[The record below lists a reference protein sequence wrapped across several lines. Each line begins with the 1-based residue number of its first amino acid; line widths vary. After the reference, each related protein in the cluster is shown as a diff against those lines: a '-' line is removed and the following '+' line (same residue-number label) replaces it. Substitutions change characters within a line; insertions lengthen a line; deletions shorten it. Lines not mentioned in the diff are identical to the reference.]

1 MEINPNFSDNAKNDF
16 SLVEKAKEGNQKAYA
31 ELMQRY
37 KDSIFFMVL
46 KMVNNKDDAMDITV
60 TTFAKA
66 FENLEKYR
74 PEFAF
79 STWLFRIATNGSI
92 DFIRKK
98 KLTTTSIDS
107 MGGSGENGDDRI
119 FEIKSDVLNP
129 EETSIKK
136 QQTEQL
142 KEIIDKLP
150 ARYKTLIVLRYFD
163 ELSYEEIAEQLDLPL
178 GTVKAQLFR
187 GRDLLS
193 NILGKRKKSET
204 SDF

>member
-74 PEFAF
+74 PDYAF

-98 KLTTTSIDS
+98 KISTTSIDGMS
-107 MGGSGENGDDRI
+107 YDGGEDKV
-119 FEIKSDVLNP
+119 FEIKSDSLNP
-129 EETSIKK
+129 EEHSIKK

-142 KEIIDKLP
+142 KEVIEKLP
-150 ARYKTLIVLRYFD
+150 TRYKTLIILRYFD
-163 ELSYEEIAEQLDLPL
+163 ELSYEEIAEQMDLPL

-193 NILGKRKKSET
+193 NVINRRKKSAK

>member
-1 MEINPNFSDNAKNDF
+1 MEVNPNFSDNAKNDF
-16 SLVEKAKEGNQKAYA
+16 ILVEKAKEGDQKAYA
-31 ELMQRY
+31 DLMQRY

-46 KMVNNKDDAMDITV
+46 KMVNNKDDAMDIMV

-74 PEFAF
+74 PDYAF

-98 KLTTTSIDS
+98 KIQTTSIH
-107 MGGSGENGDDRI
+107 GLSGEGGEDKT
-119 FEIKSDVLNP
+119 FEIRSDVLNP

-150 ARYKTLIVLRYFD
+150 LRYKTLIILRYFD
-163 ELSYEEIAEQLDLPL
+163 ELSYEEISLQLDLPL

-187 GRDLLS
+187 GRDLLH
-193 NILGKRKKSET
+193 NILNRRKKSLK

>member
-1 MEINPNFSDNAKNDF
+1 MEVNPNFSDNAKNDF
-16 SLVEKAKEGNQKAYA
+16 SYVERAKAGDQKAYA

-37 KDSIFFMVL
+37 KDSIYFMVL

-74 PEFAF
+74 PDFAF

-98 KLTTTSIDS
+98 KIQTTSIDAYKDS
-107 MGGSGENGDDRI
+107 DGEDKI
-119 FEIKSDVLNP
+119 FEIRSDVLNP
-129 EETSIKK
+129 EESSIKK

-142 KEIIDKLP
+142 KEIIDRLP
-150 ARYKTLIVLRYFD
+150 NRYKTLIILRYFD
-163 ELSYEEIAEQLDLPL
+163 ELSYEEIAQQLDLPL

-193 NILGKRKKSET
+193 NILNRRKKNPS

>member
-16 SLVEKAKEGNQKAYA
+16 NLVQKAKEGDQKAYA

-37 KDSIFFMVL
+37 KDSIYFMVL
-46 KMVNNKDDAMDITV
+46 KMVNNKDDAMDLTV
-60 TTFAKA
+60 ETFGKA
-66 FENLEKYR
+66 FENLERYR
-74 PEFAF
+74 PDFAF
-79 STWLFRIATNGSI
+79 STWLFRIATNNSI

-98 KLTTTSIDS
+98 RITTMSIHQI
-107 MGGSGENGDDRI
+107 GEDDGEDRTLQ
-119 FEIKSDVLNP
+119 IKADVLNP

-142 KEIIDKLP
+142 KEIIDRLP
-150 ARYKTLIVLRYFD
+150 SRYKTLITLRYFD
-163 ELSYEEIAEQLDLPL
+163 ELSYEEIAQQLDLPL

-187 GRDLLS
+187 ARDLLS
-193 NILGKRKKSET
+193 NILNRRKKNPR